1 MKTRTTQHHR
11 TRQGRPFIVPVFIPQ
26 SGCAHRCVFC
36 NQRAITGTAAELPDF
51 DTVEQEI
58 RRFLGYRREDRAKA
72 EISFFGGNFLGQ
84 DPGVIK
90 KLLDAASGFV
100 RTGEVDGI
108 RFSTRPDTVDQKRL
122 DLLSGYPVST
132 VEIGAQSMDEHV
144 LALAKRGHSSEDT
157 VRAAALLQKRGYDMG
172 LQMMVGLPGENDDSA
187 METGRRIAALSPDF
201 VRIYPTLVIKGSLL
215 EKWYASG
222 RYSPIP
228 LDRCIEQVQSLFRLF
243 SEKNIPVARIGLQAN
258 EGLDTGR
265 DLVAGP
271 YHPAMGQMVASG
283 VFFDK
288 AAARIEAF
296 GNDFGDG
303 IDLVVHPRMI
313 STMRGQ
319 KNSNI
324 VRLKRLFPHLGPVSV
339 VGDPAMSEAA
349 VAVVKT
355 VKR

>member
-1 MKTRTTQHHR
+1 M
-11 TRQGRPFIVPVFIPQ
+11 PVFIPQ

-36 NQRAITGTAAELPDF
+36 NQRAITGTAAALPDF
-51 DTVEQEI
+51 GTLEQEI
-58 RRFLGYRREDRAKA
+58 RRFLGYRREGRART

-100 RTGEVDGI
+100 RAGEVDGI
-108 RFSTRPDTVDQKRL
+108 RFSTRPDTVDEKGL

-132 VEIGAQSMDEHV
+132 VEIGAQSMDERV

-157 VRAAALLQKRGYDMG
+157 VRAVALLQKRGYDTG
-172 LQMMVGLPGENDDSA
+172 LQMMVGLPGENDHSA
-187 METGRRIAALSPDF
+187 MASGRRIAALSPDF

-222 RYSPIP
+222 RYTPLS
-228 LDRCIEQVQSLFRLF
+228 LDRCMEQVQSLFRLF

-288 AAARIEAF
+288 AAACIEAS
-296 GNDFGDG
+296 GDDFGEG

-324 VRLKRLFPHLGPVSV
+324 LRLKRHFPHLGPVNV
-339 VGDPAMSEAA
+339 IGDPGMSEAS
-349 VAVVKT
+349 VAVVKAEN
-355 VKR
+355 R